1 MRTPQTGQAL
11 AALYVRSTPTR
22 HLRFWG
28 PIEEWQTQIIW
39 TTLGPFLLGR
49 DPLASELLFD
59 QMARLDRHGR
69 SGYFMAAVSAI
80 DCALW
85 DLKGKALGQPVYRLL
100 GGPTRAAVPA
110 YASMLGFPTDSPA
123 DAAAV
128 ACGHQGAGLHRA
140 EVVLPPRPR

>member
-1 MRTPQTGQAL
+1 MQITDVRLIRVSGTYAGPTFPDGDRQARALDIYPEFNTTAPRPVRTPQTGQAL
-11 AALYVRSTPTR
+11 AALYVQIDTDEGISG
-22 HLRFWG
+22 FWG

-69 SGYFMAAVSAI
+69 SGYFMTAVSAI

-85 DLKGKALGQPVYRLL
+85 DLKGKALGQPV
-100 GGPTRAAVPA
+100 
-110 YASMLGFPTDSPA
+110 
-123 DAAAV
+123 
-128 ACGHQGAGLHRA
+128 
-140 EVVLPPRPR
+140 